1 MAQPLLLYLTGAGGP
16 RRFKPIG
23 DVSMKFVTAAAAIA
37 MTLAS
42 CGNTAKQNASSS
54 VKSEVAA
61 KADYQCSIWSTLDST
76 VPAPVQNFQE
86 GFEFKSTDT
95 SITKIVG
102 VTPGDQYL
110 GLIDREVTEYG
121 AQIKMIITNT
131 VTKASVLTQMSEGN
145 KNMIL
150 LMQPDNK
157 FQVGF
162 YCAKKP

>member
-1 MAQPLLLYLTGAGGP
+1 
-16 RRFKPIG
+16 
-23 DVSMKFVTAAAAIA
+23 MKFIAAASVLA

-76 VPAPVQNFQE
+76 VPSPVQNFQE
-86 GFEFKSTDT
+86 SFEFKSTDT

-102 VTPGDQYL
+102 VTPGDQYF

-131 VTKASVLTQMSEGN
+131 VTKASVLTQVSEGN

-157 FQVGF
+157 FQVGV